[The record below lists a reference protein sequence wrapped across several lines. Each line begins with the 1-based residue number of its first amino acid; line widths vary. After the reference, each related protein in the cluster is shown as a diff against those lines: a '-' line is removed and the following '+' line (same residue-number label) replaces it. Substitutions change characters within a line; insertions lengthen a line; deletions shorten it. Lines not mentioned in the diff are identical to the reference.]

1 MHNSTL
7 FGLKQASKINVIYDT
22 ESKTVSK
29 ANGIDID
36 AAKINISEEISFS
49 IPTFIIVNGIPLFP
63 SKYEFIN
70 KGKVVYGSKH
80 PPLQTIYID
89 DKNPLT
95 ERLKTKENTI
105 TLLDLEENDINRK
118 RTPSQNQIMGESAK
132 QHAQKL
138 INNGLLIVPSDLSCP
153 VDWHWCHLI
162 SFRMLPTEK
171 AQKKNN
177 LFCGTS
183 ACNGHMA
190 NIEAAVKRFIYEYKR
205 PLGLEVCVTTH
216 QNTLVAKKVRYRVY
230 DGKGSKRLH
239 SEYFD
244 ALTNTKSDALD
255 FFSIYERL
263 ENAFNNTN

>member
-1 MHNSTL
+1 MYNPTL
-7 FGLKQASKINVIYDT
+7 FGLKQASKINVIYDA

-29 ANGIDID
+29 ANGIEIGT
-36 AAKINISEEISFS
+36 ARIYISEEKSFS
-49 IPTFIIVNGIPLFP
+49 IPTYIIVNGTPLFP

-70 KGKVVYGSKH
+70 KGEVVYGSKH
-80 PPLQTIYID
+80 PPVQTIYID
-89 DKNPLT
+89 DKNPLS

-105 TLLDLEENDINRK
+105 KLIDLEDNDVNRK
-118 RTPSQNQIMGESAK
+118 RSPSQNQIMGESAK

-138 INNGLLIVPSDLSCP
+138 IDSGLLIVPTNLSCP

-162 SFRMLPTEK
+162 SFRMLTTEK

-205 PLGLEVCVTTH
+205 PLGLEVCVSTY

-230 DGKGSKRLH
+230 DGKGTRKLH

-244 ALTNTKSDALD
+244 ALTTTKSDALD

-263 ENAFNNTN
+263 EKTFNTQ